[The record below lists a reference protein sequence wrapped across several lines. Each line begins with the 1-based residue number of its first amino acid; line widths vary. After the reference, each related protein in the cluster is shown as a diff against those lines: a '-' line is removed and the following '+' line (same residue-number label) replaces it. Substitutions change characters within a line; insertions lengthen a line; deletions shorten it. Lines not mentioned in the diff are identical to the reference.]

1 MEIKLILSGFCF
13 FALSGCATHTLSE
26 RDSKDYAN
34 LDIYQFTKARFVD
47 KEQEPEI
54 FSLIDSGVSGL
65 TKVVGSNKSQ
75 AERDEQAIKDATE
88 KRTTGLMF
96 DGKTIIFKAYYN
108 HMNVRQLKRP
118 RVEVERYCGATGGK
132 FVTNFIDTN
141 NFAAHSYRSP
151 LSAYVEALSKDYDGT
166 VTTTYGNVSIT
177 QSINSLKPYIA
188 EADAAN
194 VAYVNSSLDI
204 EGASSG
210 YNDAIQAGSF
220 GVFSCI
226 KPDNKPAWHVTISPF
241 SFVPKRAGDDMDSH
255 TLKIVLSPVK
265 D

>member
-1 MEIKLILSGFCF
+1 MDIKLALSGLCF
-13 FALSGCATHTLSE
+13 FALSGCATQTLSE
-26 RDSKDYAN
+26 SDSKDYAN

-47 KEQEPEI
+47 EEKEPEI
-54 FSLIDSGVSGL
+54 FSLIDSGVSSL
-65 TKVVGSNKSQ
+65 SKTIGSGKNQ
-75 AERDEQAIKDATE
+75 AVLNEQEAKAAAE
-88 KRTTGLMF
+88 KRTTGLML
-96 DGKTIIFKAYYN
+96 DSKTIIFKAYYN
-108 HMNVRQLKRP
+108 NMNVRQLKRP
-118 RVEVERYCGATGGK
+118 RIEVERYCGSTGGK

-141 NFAAHSYRSP
+141 NFAAQSYQSP
-151 LSAYVEALSKDYDGT
+151 LSAYVEALSKDYDGS
-166 VTTTYGNVSIT
+166 VTTTYGNLSII
-177 QSINSLKPYIA
+177 QSINSLKSYIA

-194 VAYVNSSLDI
+194 VAYVNSALDI
-204 EGASSG
+204 EGAASG

-241 SFVPKRAGDDMDSH
+241 SFMPKKAGDDMDSH